1 MNMDKELSHK
11 KIAVIVLAVVLAV
24 AVPLSAYAS
33 IVLTSN
39 HIQGNVNTVALSITS
54 NNTSVMQNDILL
66 LTAHLNNTKSGISV
80 QFFNGTTA
88 LNPMVLTDSSGNA
101 QSLYNVTNSNA
112 YDLYAVATLP

>member
-1 MNMDKELSHK
+1 MNMNKELSHK
-11 KIAVIVLAVVLAV
+11 KIAVVVLV
-24 AVPLSAYAS
+24 AILAITVPLSVYAT

-39 HIQGNVNTVALSITS
+39 HIQGNVNTIVLTLTT

-66 LTAHLNNTKSGISV
+66 LTAHLNESKSGISV

-88 LNPMVLTDSSGNA
+88 LNPTVFTDVSGNA